1 MTQEEE
7 SSPLPPVESIK
18 EPTIEDEKP
27 AEQPQPTT
35 TVEVAAQ
42 TATTA
47 DLLVSI
53 LSFIYF
59 SLLDFLS
66 YRNKFILCVIMQGL
80 DEINPVAA
88 ELEESNALALAIIP
102 SGDSVVNNTFIFL
115 KYSLEI

>member
-18 EPTIEDEKP
+18 QSTIEDEKP
-27 AEQPQPTT
+27 TLVEPEEQPQPTT

-42 TATTA
+42 TGTTA

-59 SLLDFLS
+59 SLFGL
-66 YRNKFILCVIMQGL
+66 FII
-80 DEINPVAA
+80 
-88 ELEESNALALAIIP
+88 
-102 SGDSVVNNTFIFL
+102 
-115 KYSLEI
+115 